1 MDANNEMLNYI
12 HQNAE
17 MGQNTITKLI
27 DIVEDGEFKSALQS
41 QFNEYKQIFDETE
54 KIVNKYGKT
63 TKDINTLQ
71 KMEAYMMISM
81 KTMNDKSPDHISEML
96 MQGSIMGIIQI
107 IRRLKRYKNEVDS
120 DVYNLGEKL
129 LKTEQNNIEQ
139 LKKFIG

>member
-27 DIVEDGEFKSALQS
+27 DIVEDGKFKSALQS

-139 LKKFIG
+139 LKEFIG

>member
-107 IRRLKRYKNEVDS
+107 IRRLKKYKNEVDS